1 MFWVISVY
9 FNIRNTLPKFCP
21 FLRRHP
27 VYIYTLIHCIYEW
40 TRLSYFYLPLYFIF
54 PALSFAFSLSF
65 FCSLC
70 SAVRH
75 WSPKHLSVCPQHKF
89 SSSAITHWAPS
100 SERNIHTHTH
110 RVITASSHI
119 HSLKPS
125 LLRIYARLHPARGSF
140 ITPSSSPSL
149 YLFDELARAAK
160 RVKPLLL
167 LAHFAY
173 DMCTFCGRPGQTMSF
188 LCAINRQVGTHMH
201 GGWLVYCDVVMAV
214 YRHCSTNTA
223 VGLKLRKLRG
233 FCLF

>member
-1 MFWVISVY
+1 MFSCSE
-9 FNIRNTLPKFCP
+9 RCQTLFCQT
-21 FLRRHP
+21 P
-27 VYIYTLIHCIYEW
+27 V
-40 TRLSYFYLPLYFIF
+40 
-54 PALSFAFSLSF
+54 
-65 FCSLC
+65 
-70 SAVRH
+70 
-75 WSPKHLSVCPQHKF
+75 SVCLLHKF

-160 RVKPLLL
+160 RVKPLLV

-188 LCAINRQVGTHMH
+188 LCAINRQVGTHA
-201 GGWLVYCDVVMAV
+201 WWMARV
-214 YRHCSTNTA
+214 LWRNDCLQAQQYTHCSRFA
-223 VGLKLRKLRG
+223 AQKAKGLFVSLNLK
-233 FCLF
+233 